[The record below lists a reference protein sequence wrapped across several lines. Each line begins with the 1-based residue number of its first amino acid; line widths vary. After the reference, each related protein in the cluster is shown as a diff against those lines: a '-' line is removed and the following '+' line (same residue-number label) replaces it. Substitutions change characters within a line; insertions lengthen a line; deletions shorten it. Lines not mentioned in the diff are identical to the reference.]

1 MTVEELKAQ
10 VDLFFSDTSRSPEE
24 TREGLEEV
32 SDHIAMLCDTLP
44 DAD

>member
-1 MTVEELKAQ
+1 MNLEELKKA
-10 VDLFFSDTSRSPEE
+10 VDKFFSDTSRSPTE

-32 SDHIAMLCDTLP
+32 SDHIKMLCDTLP

>member
-1 MTVEELKAQ
+1 MNLEELKNA
-10 VDLFFSDTSRSPEE
+10 VDKFFSDTSRSPIE

-32 SDHIAMLCDTLP
+32 SDLIQMLCDTLP